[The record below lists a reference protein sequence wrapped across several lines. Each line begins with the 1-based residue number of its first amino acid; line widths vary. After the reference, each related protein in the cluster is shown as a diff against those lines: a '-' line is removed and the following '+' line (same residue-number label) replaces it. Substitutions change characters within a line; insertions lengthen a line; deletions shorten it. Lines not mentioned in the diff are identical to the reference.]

1 MIISPVKKWIIQ
13 KLSSIVLIP
22 FIVWFLYN
30 FASITNQN
38 LDQFLFFLDNTKNKI
53 ILSSFLIV
61 FYLFFLITIS
71 EIFEDYISR
80 NFIKNVANTSLVLF
94 AIMINI
100 ITIYCIF
107 NY

>member
-13 KLSSIVLIP
+13 KLSSIALIP

-53 ILSSFLIV
+53 ILCQFLTMYHSSALPM
-61 FYLFFLITIS
+61 YNLTQLK
-71 EIFEDYISR
+71 ED
-80 NFIKNVANTSLVLF
+80 VAAVAPTKGRAGKV
-94 AIMINI
+94 
-100 ITIYCIF
+100 
-107 NY
+107 